1 MCIITSLCYNREC
14 KAVITI
20 LIPMTIMVM
29 FDYERGGIITNNSP
43 VKLVVEGGAKSIRL
57 ARNLM
62 L

>member
-1 MCIITSLCYNREC
+1 MCIITSCYNREC
-14 KAVITI
+14 KAVITMF
-20 LIPMTIMVM
+20 IPLTIIVM
-29 FDYERGGIITNNSP
+29 FERGDIITHNSP